1 MLAAFVIQIPYFAA
15 RRVQTV
21 KCELQ
26 LLANWWQKTRM
37 KAALST
43 LAIQRSTDAEM
54 RRCHPRCDVRM
65 ADAICYA
72 ANTRLQA
79 VWVWEN
85 RSGDFHRDYRRQC
98 RSAFWVHLASVLDK
112 LGSRVYCPCSLVG
125 NCIHKYCVYDAL
137 TI

>member
-1 MLAAFVIQIPYFAA
+1 
-15 RRVQTV
+15 V

-98 RSAFWVHLASVLDK
+98 RSAFWVHLASVLD
-112 LGSRVYCPCSLVG
+112 SWAHE
-125 NCIHKYCVYDAL
+125 CIVPAHSKEIAFINIAYTTHSQSSTDTQM
-137 TI
+137 TIYWHFIHILAII